1 MKKIYSILA
10 AASVAMMTTFS
21 CTKVDTYEDTTNPI
35 PVPGETEET
44 LQGLSIS
51 PKTSYVVIGDPVAL
65 TVSVIPEN
73 ASADKL
79 AWTSSDEAVATVDAE
94 GNVTTL
100 AKGVALITAKAGD
113 QSVTAIVNVFAERVP
128 ATAIQLNKSEI
139 NLLVGRATK
148 VKATLLPDGSVEGE
162 TPTTDQP
169 AFEWKSSNEQVA
181 IVNYGFIQAVGLG
194 EATITAS
201 QNGLSASVKVTVAD
215 KIKLI
220 DRTGAWTITDT
231 PKWDKNSWSGQI
243 TGSHV
248 DVNLAGFDGEYA
260 YFKAVSA
267 DKFTNVEDIANT
279 VYEQVEERKDAGQD
293 PKGLFTTGESQT
305 QRYNETGDAVAY
317 VLGYDEEFEFTG
329 EYLVYNFT
337 AREPDPV
344 HATGIRF
351 LQGSYRPREISSL
364 ELASGRNT
372 ILQLQLLPDDCT
384 DTGTITLTAENPD
397 LLQIDAYYPQY
408 YSNYYRVTA
417 RGGGKT
423 NLIATFNDITS
434 TLEVTVSGGQITWRD
449 MTSRWAGSF
458 GEVEYWGDTCF
469 GFTLTACSSPK
480 HYMFMEK
487 ASEVTGDLVAFMK
500 ARGAEEEEY
509 LSYYTRE
516 DLPDQTVDYYGSSEE
531 EYYAFVMGANAAGDA
546 FDGNYAI
553 FHYTPGQPQP
563 VEAKVINM
571 KNAFFDYTWPSD
583 LATLDEV
590 TMETWVNT
598 AGNPGKNE
606 SIMGIE
612 GVFLL
617 RTESNQFQLICGGD
631 KKSNGEYTEIKL
643 VTDWITGEW
652 VHLAAVYSRSA
663 GKAYL
668 YVNGEQK
675 ATADL
680 KDHGVDMNGVGAK
693 WNLPFSFML
702 GNACEGNRYVQGTIA
717 YTRVWK
723 SARSASD
730 ITGNMY
736 KSDVSGSDLIG
747 SWYFNEGSGNTIAD
761 HSGNGRT
768 LTGKSYVS
776 SMNYPETTVEWIDG
790 TLPF

>member
-181 IVNYGFIQAVGLG
+181 TVSYGFIQAVGLG

-305 QRYNETGDAVAY
+305 QRYNDTGDAVAY

-344 HATGIRF
+344 HATGIQF
-351 LQGSYRPREISSL
+351 TQGWRNTPISSI
-364 ELASGRNT
+364 ELKSGRSMNYFSAT
-372 ILQLQLLPDDCT
+372 LLPEDCT
-384 DTGTITLTAENPD
+384 DTGDITFTSSDESIVTLRP
-397 LLQIDAYYPQY
+397 Y
-408 YSNYYRVTA
+408 YSNYYTVVAGNPGETTIVAKFGDLEASIPVKVTGSDVVWTD
-417 RGGGKT
+417 R
-423 NLIATFNDITS
+423 S
-434 TLEVTVSGGQITWRD
+434 SSWSG
-449 MTSRWAGSF
+449 
-458 GEVEYWGDTCF
+458 EWGMGLYYGYYECF
-469 GFTLTACSSPK
+469 GFTLNSCSSPA
-480 HYMFMEK
+480 HMAVIVNADEISGNP
-487 ASEVTGDLVAFMK
+487 A
-500 ARGAEEEEY
+500 
-509 LSYYTRE
+509 
-516 DLPDQTVDYYGSSEE
+516 DYYKTVAKEQEGNLEWNASSDIPEFVAQSWNDKDDTIERYAYVFGVTNGS
-531 EYYAFVMGANAAGDA
+531 Y
-546 FDGNYAI
+546 DGNYAI
-553 FHYTPGQPQP
+553 FHYIPGQPQP

-598 AGNPGKNE
+598 VGNPGKNE

-643 VTDWITGEW
+643 ATDWTTGEW

-693 WNLPFSFML
+693 WNLPFSFMI

-768 LTGKSYVS
+768 LTGKRYVS

>member
-181 IVNYGFIQAVGLG
+181 TVSYGFIQAVGLG

-231 PKWDKNSWSGQI
+231 PKWDKDRWSGQI

-305 QRYNETGDAVAY
+305 QRYNDTGDAVAY

-344 HATGIRF
+344 HATGIQF
-351 LQGSYRPREISSL
+351 TQGWRNTPISSI
-364 ELASGRNT
+364 ELKSGRSMNYFSAT
-372 ILQLQLLPDDCT
+372 LLPEDCT
-384 DTGTITLTAENPD
+384 DTGDITFTSSDESIVTLRP
-397 LLQIDAYYPQY
+397 Y
-408 YSNYYRVTA
+408 YSNYYTVVAGNPGETTIVAKFGDLEASIPVKVTGSDVVWTD
-417 RGGGKT
+417 R
-423 NLIATFNDITS
+423 S
-434 TLEVTVSGGQITWRD
+434 SSWSG
-449 MTSRWAGSF
+449 
-458 GEVEYWGDTCF
+458 EWGMGLYYGYYECF
-469 GFTLTACSSPK
+469 GFTLNSCSSPA
-480 HYMFMEK
+480 HMAVIVNADEISGNP
-487 ASEVTGDLVAFMK
+487 A
-500 ARGAEEEEY
+500 
-509 LSYYTRE
+509 
-516 DLPDQTVDYYGSSEE
+516 DYYKTVAKEQEGNLEWNASSDIPEFVAQSWNDKDDTIERYAYVFGVTNGS
-531 EYYAFVMGANAAGDA
+531 Y
-546 FDGNYAI
+546 DGNYAI
-553 FHYTPGQPQP
+553 FHYIPGQPQP

-598 AGNPGKNE
+598 VGNPGKNE

-643 VTDWITGEW
+643 ATDWTTGEW

-693 WNLPFSFML
+693 WNLPFSFMI

-768 LTGKSYVS
+768 LTGKRYVS

>member
-35 PVPGETEET
+35 PVPEAGEET

-51 PKTSYVVIGDPVAL
+51 PKTSYVVIGEPVAL
-65 TVSVIPEN
+65 TVGLVPEN
-73 ASADKL
+73 ASVDKL

-162 TPTTDQP
+162 DPTTDQLNL
-169 AFEWKSSNEQVA
+169 EWKSSNEQVA
-181 IVNYGFIQAVGLG
+181 TVSYGFIQAVGLG

-201 QNGLSASVKVTVAD
+201 QNGLSATVKVTVAD

-279 VYEQVEERKDAGQD
+279 VYEQVEERKDAGQN
-293 PKGLFTTGESQT
+293 PKNLFTTGESQT
-305 QRYNETGDAVAY
+305 QRYNDTGDAVAY

-329 EYLVYNFT
+329 EYLVYNFVGRT
-337 AREPDPV
+337 PDPV
-344 HATGIRF
+344 HATGIQF
-351 LQGSYRPREISSL
+351 TQGWSNTPISSI
-364 ELASGRNT
+364 ELKAGKTMNYFSAT
-372 ILQLQLLPDDCT
+372 LLPEDCT
-384 DTGTITLTAENPD
+384 DTGNITFTSSDESIVTLRP
-397 LLQIDAYYPQY
+397 Y
-408 YSNYYRVTA
+408 YSNYYTVVAGNPGETTIVA
-417 RGGGKT
+417 KFG
-423 NLIATFNDITS
+423 D
-434 TLEVTVSGGQITWRD
+434 LEASIPVTV
-449 MTSRWAGSF
+449 TSSDVVWTDRSSVWTGA
-458 GEVEYWGDTCF
+458 WGMGLYYGYYECF
-469 GFTLTACSSPK
+469 GFTLNSCTSPA
-480 HYMFMEK
+480 HLAVVVNADEISGNP
-487 ASEVTGDLVAFMK
+487 A
-500 ARGAEEEEY
+500 
-509 LSYYTRE
+509 
-516 DLPDQTVDYYGSSEE
+516 DYYKTVAQQQEENLEWNASSDIPEFVAQSWNDKDETIERYAYVFGVNNGS
-531 EYYAFVMGANAAGDA
+531 Y
-546 FDGNYAI
+546 DGNYAI
-553 FHYTPGQPQP
+553 FHYIPGQPQP

-631 KKSNGEYTEIKL
+631 KRSNGEYTEIKL
-643 VTDWITGEW
+643 ATDWTTGEW

-663 GKAYL
+663 KKAYL

-693 WNLPFSFML
+693 WNLPFSFMI

>member
-181 IVNYGFIQAVGLG
+181 TVSYGFIQAVGLG

-293 PKGLFTTGESQT
+293 PKNLFTTGETQT
-305 QRYNETGDAVAY
+305 QGYSDLGEAVAY

-344 HATGIRF
+344 HATGIQF
-351 LQGSYRPREISSL
+351 TQGWRNTPISSI
-364 ELASGRNT
+364 ELKSGRSMNYFSAT
-372 ILQLQLLPDDCT
+372 LLPEDCT
-384 DTGTITLTAENPD
+384 DTGDITFTSSDESIVTLRP
-397 LLQIDAYYPQY
+397 Y
-408 YSNYYRVTA
+408 YSNYYTVVAGNPGETTIVAKFGDLEASIPVKVTGSDVVWTD
-417 RGGGKT
+417 R
-423 NLIATFNDITS
+423 S
-434 TLEVTVSGGQITWRD
+434 SSWSG
-449 MTSRWAGSF
+449 
-458 GEVEYWGDTCF
+458 EWGMGLYYGYYECF
-469 GFTLTACSSPK
+469 GFTLNSCSSPA
-480 HYMFMEK
+480 HMAVIVNADEISGNP
-487 ASEVTGDLVAFMK
+487 A
-500 ARGAEEEEY
+500 
-509 LSYYTRE
+509 
-516 DLPDQTVDYYGSSEE
+516 DYYKTVAKEQEGNLEWNASSDIPEFVAQSWNDKDDTIERYAYVFGVTNGS
-531 EYYAFVMGANAAGDA
+531 Y
-546 FDGNYAI
+546 DGNYAI
-553 FHYTPGQPQP
+553 FHYIPGQPQP

-598 AGNPGKNE
+598 VGNPGKNE

-643 VTDWITGEW
+643 ATDWTTGEW

-693 WNLPFSFML
+693 WNLPFSFMI

>member
-35 PVPGETEET
+35 PVPEAAEET

-51 PKTSYVVIGDPVAL
+51 PKTSYVVIGEPVAL
-65 TVSVIPEN
+65 TVGLVPEN
-73 ASADKL
+73 ASVDKL

-162 TPTTDQP
+162 NPTTDQLNL
-169 AFEWKSSNEQVA
+169 EWKSSNEQVA
-181 IVNYGFIQAVGLG
+181 TVSYGFIQAVGLG

-201 QNGLSASVKVTVAD
+201 QNGLSATVKVTVAD

-279 VYEQVEERKDAGQD
+279 VYEQVEERKDAGQN
-293 PKGLFTTGESQT
+293 PKNLFTTGESQT
-305 QRYNETGDAVAY
+305 QRYNDTGDAVAY

-329 EYLVYNFT
+329 EYLVYNFVGRT
-337 AREPDPV
+337 PDPV
-344 HATGIRF
+344 HATGIQF
-351 LQGSYRPREISSL
+351 TQGWSNTPISSI
-364 ELASGRNT
+364 ELKAGKTMNYFSAT
-372 ILQLQLLPDDCT
+372 LLPEDCT
-384 DTGTITLTAENPD
+384 DTGNITFTSSDESIVTLRP
-397 LLQIDAYYPQY
+397 Y
-408 YSNYYRVTA
+408 YSNYYTVVAGNPGETTIVA
-417 RGGGKT
+417 KFG
-423 NLIATFNDITS
+423 D
-434 TLEVTVSGGQITWRD
+434 LEASIPVTV
-449 MTSRWAGSF
+449 TSSDVVWTDRSSVWTGA
-458 GEVEYWGDTCF
+458 WGMGLYYGYYECF
-469 GFTLTACSSPK
+469 GFTLNSCTSPA
-480 HYMFMEK
+480 HLAVIVNADEISGNP
-487 ASEVTGDLVAFMK
+487 A
-500 ARGAEEEEY
+500 
-509 LSYYTRE
+509 
-516 DLPDQTVDYYGSSEE
+516 DYYKTVAQQQEENLEWNASSDIPEFVAQSWNDKDETIERYAYVFGVTNGS
-531 EYYAFVMGANAAGDA
+531 Y
-546 FDGNYAI
+546 DGNYAI
-553 FHYTPGQPQP
+553 FHYIPGQPQP

-631 KKSNGEYTEIKL
+631 KRSGSNEYNEIKL
-643 VTDWITGEW
+643 ATPWTTGEW

-663 GKAYL
+663 KKAYL

-693 WNLPFSFML
+693 WQLPFSFII
-702 GNACEGNRYVQGTIA
+702 GNACDGNRYVQGTIA

>member
-35 PVPGETEET
+35 PVPEAAEET

-51 PKTSYVVIGDPVAL
+51 PKTSYVVIGEPVAL
-65 TVSVIPEN
+65 TVGLVPEN
-73 ASADKL
+73 ASVDKF
-79 AWTSSDEAVATVDAE
+79 AWSSSDEAVATVDAE

-162 TPTTDQP
+162 NPTTDQLNL
-169 AFEWKSSNEQVA
+169 EWKSSNEQVA
-181 IVNYGFIQAVGLG
+181 TVSYGFIQAVGLG

-201 QNGLSASVKVTVAD
+201 QNGLSATVKVTVAD

-279 VYEQVEERKDAGQD
+279 VYEQVEERKDAGQN
-293 PKGLFTTGESQT
+293 PKNLFTTGESQT
-305 QRYNETGDAVAY
+305 QRYNDTGDAVAY

-329 EYLVYNFT
+329 EYLVYNFVGRT
-337 AREPDPV
+337 PDPV
-344 HATGIRF
+344 HATGIQF
-351 LQGSYRPREISSL
+351 TQGWSNTPISSI
-364 ELASGRNT
+364 ELKAGKTMSYFSAS
-372 ILQLQLLPDDCT
+372 LLPEDCT
-384 DTGTITLTAENPD
+384 DTGDITFTSSDETVVTLR
-397 LLQIDAYYPQY
+397 LY
-408 YSNYYRVTA
+408 YSNYYTVVAVAPGEAEIIAKFGDLEASIPVKVTSDELVWTDCS
-417 RGGGKT
+417 K
-423 NLIATFNDITS
+423 I
-434 TLEVTVSGGQITWRD
+434 WK
-449 MTSRWAGSF
+449 GSF
-458 GEVEYWGDTCF
+458 GDVQQWGSTYF
-469 GFTLTACSSPK
+469 GFTLTTCTSPQ
-480 HYMFMEK
+480 HLIFMAK
-487 ASEVTGDLVAFMK
+487 ASDIQGDLVAYMK
-500 ARGAEEEEY
+500 DQAAERAEW
-509 LSYYTRE
+509 LSYYVSPT
-516 DLPDQTVDYYGSSEE
+516 LPDQTYDYSGSSED
-531 EYYAFVMGANAAGDA
+531 EYYAFVVGTDAAGSD
-546 FDGNYAI
+546 FDGRYAI
-553 FHYTPGQPQP
+553 FHYIPGQPQP

-617 RTESNQFQLICGGD
+617 RTEDSQFQLICGGD
-631 KKSNGEYTEIKL
+631 KKANGEYNEIKL
-643 VTDWITGEW
+643 ATPWTTGEW

-663 GKAYL
+663 KKAYL

-693 WNLPFSFML
+693 WQLPFSFII
-702 GNACEGNRYVQGTIA
+702 GNACDGNRYVQGTIA

-747 SWYFNEGSGNTIAD
+747 SWYFNEGSGNTITD

-768 LTGKSYVS
+768 LTGKRYVS

>member
-181 IVNYGFIQAVGLG
+181 TVSYGFIQAVGLG

-293 PKGLFTTGESQT
+293 PKNLFTTGESQT
-305 QRYNETGDAVAY
+305 QGYSDLGEAVAY

-344 HATGIRF
+344 HATGIQF
-351 LQGSYRPREISSL
+351 TQGWRNTPISSI
-364 ELASGRNT
+364 ELKSGRSMNYFSAT
-372 ILQLQLLPDDCT
+372 LLPEDCT
-384 DTGTITLTAENPD
+384 DTGDITFTSSDESIVTLRP
-397 LLQIDAYYPQY
+397 Y
-408 YSNYYRVTA
+408 YSNYYTVVAGNPGETTIVAKFGDLEASIPVKVTGSDVVWTD
-417 RGGGKT
+417 R
-423 NLIATFNDITS
+423 S
-434 TLEVTVSGGQITWRD
+434 SSWSG
-449 MTSRWAGSF
+449 
-458 GEVEYWGDTCF
+458 EWGMGLYYGYYECF
-469 GFTLTACSSPK
+469 GFTLNSCSSPA
-480 HYMFMEK
+480 HMAVIVNADEISGNP
-487 ASEVTGDLVAFMK
+487 A
-500 ARGAEEEEY
+500 
-509 LSYYTRE
+509 
-516 DLPDQTVDYYGSSEE
+516 DYYKTVAKEQEGNLEWNASSDIPEFVAQSWNDKDDTIERYAYVFGVTNGS
-531 EYYAFVMGANAAGDA
+531 Y
-546 FDGNYAI
+546 DGNYAI
-553 FHYTPGQPQP
+553 FHYIPGQPQP

-598 AGNPGKNE
+598 VGNPGKNE

-643 VTDWITGEW
+643 ATDWTTGEW

-693 WNLPFSFML
+693 WNLPFSFMI

-768 LTGKSYVS
+768 LTGKRYVS

>member
-35 PVPGETEET
+35 PVPEAAEET

-51 PKTSYVVIGDPVAL
+51 PKTSYVVIGESVAL
-65 TVSVIPEN
+65 TVGLVPEN
-73 ASADKL
+73 ASVDKF
-79 AWTSSDEAVATVDAE
+79 AWSSSDEAVATVDAE

-162 TPTTDQP
+162 DPTTDQLNL
-169 AFEWKSSNEQVA
+169 EWTSSNEQVA
-181 IVNYGFIQAVGLG
+181 TVSYGFIQAVGLG

-201 QNGLSASVKVTVAD
+201 QNGLSATVKVTVAD

-279 VYEQVEERKDAGQD
+279 VYEQVEERKDAGQN
-293 PKGLFTTGESQT
+293 PKNLFTTGESQT
-305 QRYNETGDAVAY
+305 QRYNDTGDAVAY

-329 EYLVYNFT
+329 EYLVYNFVGRT
-337 AREPDPV
+337 PDPV
-344 HATGIRF
+344 HATGIQF
-351 LQGSYRPREISSL
+351 TQGWSNTPISSI
-364 ELASGRNT
+364 ELKAGKTMNYFSAT
-372 ILQLQLLPDDCT
+372 LLPEDCT
-384 DTGTITLTAENPD
+384 DTGNITFTSSDESIVTLRP
-397 LLQIDAYYPQY
+397 Y
-408 YSNYYRVTA
+408 YSNYYTVVAGNPGETTIVA
-417 RGGGKT
+417 KFG
-423 NLIATFNDITS
+423 D
-434 TLEVTVSGGQITWRD
+434 LEASIPVTV
-449 MTSRWAGSF
+449 TSSDVVWTDRSSVWTGA
-458 GEVEYWGDTCF
+458 WGMGLYYGYYECF
-469 GFTLTACSSPK
+469 GFTLNSCTSPA
-480 HYMFMEK
+480 HLAVVVNADEISGNP
-487 ASEVTGDLVAFMK
+487 A
-500 ARGAEEEEY
+500 
-509 LSYYTRE
+509 
-516 DLPDQTVDYYGSSEE
+516 DYYKTVAQQQEENLEWNASSDIPEFVAQSWNDKDETIERYAYVFGVNNGS
-531 EYYAFVMGANAAGDA
+531 Y
-546 FDGNYAI
+546 DGNYAI
-553 FHYTPGQPQP
+553 FHYIPGQPQP

-631 KKSNGEYTEIKL
+631 KRSNGEYTEIKL
-643 VTDWITGEW
+643 ATDWTTGEW

-663 GKAYL
+663 KKAYL

-693 WNLPFSFML
+693 WNLPFSFMI

-723 SARSASD
+723 SARSVSE

-768 LTGKSYVS
+768 LTGKRYVS

>member
-35 PVPGETEET
+35 PVPEAGEET

-51 PKTSYVVIGDPVAL
+51 PKTSYVVIGEPVAL
-65 TVSVIPEN
+65 TVGLVPEN
-73 ASADKL
+73 ASVDKL

-162 TPTTDQP
+162 DPTTDQLNL
-169 AFEWKSSNEQVA
+169 EWKSSNEQVA
-181 IVNYGFIQAVGLG
+181 TVSYGFIQAVGLG

-201 QNGLSASVKVTVAD
+201 QNGLSATVKVTVAD

-279 VYEQVEERKDAGQD
+279 VYEQVEERKDAGQN
-293 PKGLFTTGESQT
+293 PKNLFTTGESQT
-305 QRYNETGDAVAY
+305 QRYNDTGDAVAY

-329 EYLVYNFT
+329 EYLVYNFVGRT
-337 AREPDPV
+337 PDPV
-344 HATGIRF
+344 HATGIQF
-351 LQGSYRPREISSL
+351 TQGWSNTPISSI
-364 ELASGRNT
+364 ELKAGKTMNYFSAT
-372 ILQLQLLPDDCT
+372 LLPEDCT
-384 DTGTITLTAENPD
+384 DTGNITFTSSDESIVTLRP
-397 LLQIDAYYPQY
+397 Y
-408 YSNYYRVTA
+408 YSNYYTVVAGNPGETTIVA
-417 RGGGKT
+417 KFG
-423 NLIATFNDITS
+423 D
-434 TLEVTVSGGQITWRD
+434 LEASIPVTV
-449 MTSRWAGSF
+449 TSSDVVWTDRSSVWTGA
-458 GEVEYWGDTCF
+458 WGMGLYYGYYECF
-469 GFTLTACSSPK
+469 GFTLNSCTSPA
-480 HYMFMEK
+480 HLAVVVNADEISGNP
-487 ASEVTGDLVAFMK
+487 A
-500 ARGAEEEEY
+500 
-509 LSYYTRE
+509 
-516 DLPDQTVDYYGSSEE
+516 DYYKTVAQQQEENLEWNASSDIPEFVAQSWNDKDETIERYAYVFGVNNGS
-531 EYYAFVMGANAAGDA
+531 Y
-546 FDGNYAI
+546 DGNYAI
-553 FHYTPGQPQP
+553 FHYIPGQPQP

-617 RTESNQFQLICGGD
+617 RTEDSQFQLICGGD
-631 KKSNGEYTEIKL
+631 KKANGEYNEIKL
-643 VTDWITGEW
+643 ATPWTTGEW

-663 GKAYL
+663 KKAYL

-693 WNLPFSFML
+693 WNLPFSFMI

-747 SWYFNEGSGNTIAD
+747 SWYFNEGSGNTITD

>member
-35 PVPGETEET
+35 PVPEAAEET

-51 PKTSYVVIGDPVAL
+51 PKTSYVVIGEPVAL
-65 TVSVIPEN
+65 TVGLVPEN
-73 ASADKL
+73 ASVDKL

-162 TPTTDQP
+162 NPTTDQLNL
-169 AFEWKSSNEQVA
+169 EWKSSNEQVA
-181 IVNYGFIQAVGLG
+181 TVSYGFIQAVGLG

-201 QNGLSASVKVTVAD
+201 QNGLSATVKVTVAD

-305 QRYNETGDAVAY
+305 RRYNDTGDAVAY

-329 EYLVYNFT
+329 EYLVYNFVGRT
-337 AREPDPV
+337 PDPV
-344 HATGIRF
+344 HATGIQF
-351 LQGSYRPREISSL
+351 TQGWSNTPISSI
-364 ELASGRNT
+364 ELKAGKTMNYFSAT
-372 ILQLQLLPDDCT
+372 LLPEDCT
-384 DTGTITLTAENPD
+384 DTGNITFTSSDESIVTLRP
-397 LLQIDAYYPQY
+397 Y
-408 YSNYYRVTA
+408 YSNYYTVVAGNPGETTIVA
-417 RGGGKT
+417 KFG
-423 NLIATFNDITS
+423 D
-434 TLEVTVSGGQITWRD
+434 LEASIPVTVTSSDVVWTDRSSSWSG
-449 MTSRWAGSF
+449 
-458 GEVEYWGDTCF
+458 EWGMGLYYGYNECF
-469 GFTLTACSSPK
+469 GFTLNSCSSPA
-480 HYMFMEK
+480 HLAVIVNADEISGNP
-487 ASEVTGDLVAFMK
+487 A
-500 ARGAEEEEY
+500 
-509 LSYYTRE
+509 
-516 DLPDQTVDYYGSSEE
+516 DYYKTVAKEQEGNVEWFASSDIPEFVAQSWNDKDDTIERYAYVFGVTNGS
-531 EYYAFVMGANAAGDA
+531 Y
-546 FDGNYAI
+546 DGNYAI
-553 FHYTPGQPQP
+553 FHYIPGQPQP

-617 RTESNQFQLICGGD
+617 RTEDSQFQLICGGD
-631 KKSNGEYTEIKL
+631 KKANGEYNEIKL
-643 VTDWITGEW
+643 ATPWTTGEW

-663 GKAYL
+663 KKAYL

-693 WNLPFSFML
+693 WNLPFSFMI

>member
-35 PVPGETEET
+35 PVPEAGEET

-51 PKTSYVVIGDPVAL
+51 PKTSYVVIGEPVAL
-65 TVSVIPEN
+65 TVGLVPEN
-73 ASADKL
+73 ASVDKL

-162 TPTTDQP
+162 DPTTDQLNL
-169 AFEWKSSNEQVA
+169 EWKSSNEQVA
-181 IVNYGFIQAVGLG
+181 TVSYGFIQAVGLG

-201 QNGLSASVKVTVAD
+201 QNGLSATVKVTVAD

-279 VYEQVEERKDAGQD
+279 VYEQVEERKDAGQN
-293 PKGLFTTGESQT
+293 PKNLFTTGESQT
-305 QRYNETGDAVAY
+305 QRYNDTGDAVAY

-329 EYLVYNFT
+329 EYLVYNFVGRT
-337 AREPDPV
+337 PDPV
-344 HATGIRF
+344 HATGIQF
-351 LQGSYRPREISSL
+351 TQGWSNTPISSI
-364 ELASGRNT
+364 ELKAGKTMNYFSAT
-372 ILQLQLLPDDCT
+372 LLPEDCT
-384 DTGTITLTAENPD
+384 DTGNITFTSSDESIVTLRP
-397 LLQIDAYYPQY
+397 Y
-408 YSNYYRVTA
+408 YSNYYTVVAGNPGETTIVA
-417 RGGGKT
+417 KFG
-423 NLIATFNDITS
+423 D
-434 TLEVTVSGGQITWRD
+434 LEASIPVTV
-449 MTSRWAGSF
+449 TSSDVVWTDRSSVWTGA
-458 GEVEYWGDTCF
+458 WGMGLYYGYYECF
-469 GFTLTACSSPK
+469 GFTLNSCTSPA
-480 HYMFMEK
+480 HLAVVVNADEISGNP
-487 ASEVTGDLVAFMK
+487 A
-500 ARGAEEEEY
+500 
-509 LSYYTRE
+509 
-516 DLPDQTVDYYGSSEE
+516 DYYKTVAQQQEENLEWNASSDIPEFVAQSWNDKDETIERYAYVFGVNNGS
-531 EYYAFVMGANAAGDA
+531 Y
-546 FDGNYAI
+546 DGNYAI
-553 FHYTPGQPQP
+553 FHYIPGQPQP

-631 KKSNGEYTEIKL
+631 KRSNGEYTEIKL
-643 VTDWITGEW
+643 ATDWTTGEW

-693 WNLPFSFML
+693 WNLPFSFMI

>member
-51 PKTSYVVIGDPVAL
+51 PKTSYVVIGEPVAL
-65 TVSVIPEN
+65 TVGLVPEN
-73 ASADKL
+73 ASVDKF
-79 AWTSSDEAVATVDAE
+79 AWSSSDEAVATVDAE

-128 ATAIQLNKSEI
+128 ATAIRLNKSEI

-162 TPTTDQP
+162 DPTTDQLNL
-169 AFEWKSSNEQVA
+169 EWKSSNEQVA
-181 IVNYGFIQAVGLG
+181 TVSYGFIQAVGLG

-201 QNGLSASVKVTVAD
+201 QNGLSATVKVTVAD

-305 QRYNETGDAVAY
+305 QRYNDTGDAVAY

-344 HATGIRF
+344 HATGIQF
-351 LQGSYRPREISSL
+351 TQGWSNTPISSI
-364 ELASGRNT
+364 ELKAGKTMNYFSAT
-372 ILQLQLLPDDCT
+372 LLPEDCT
-384 DTGTITLTAENPD
+384 DTGNITFTSSDESIVTLRP
-397 LLQIDAYYPQY
+397 Y
-408 YSNYYRVTA
+408 YSNYYTVVAGNPGETTIVA
-417 RGGGKT
+417 KFG
-423 NLIATFNDITS
+423 D
-434 TLEVTVSGGQITWRD
+434 LEASIPVTV
-449 MTSRWAGSF
+449 TSSDVVWTDRSSAWTGA
-458 GEVEYWGDTCF
+458 WGMGLYYGYYECF
-469 GFTLTACSSPK
+469 GFTLNSCTSPA
-480 HYMFMEK
+480 HLAVVVNADEISGNP
-487 ASEVTGDLVAFMK
+487 A
-500 ARGAEEEEY
+500 
-509 LSYYTRE
+509 
-516 DLPDQTVDYYGSSEE
+516 DYYKTVAQQQEGNLEWYASSDIPEFVAQSWNDKDETIERYAYVFGVNNGS
-531 EYYAFVMGANAAGDA
+531 Y
-546 FDGNYAI
+546 DGNYAI
-553 FHYTPGQPQP
+553 FHYIPGQPQP

-571 KNAFFDYTWPSD
+571 KNAFFDYTWPDD
-583 LATLDEV
+583 LSSLDEV

-617 RTESNQFQLICGGD
+617 RTEDSQFQLICGGD

-643 VTDWITGEW
+643 ATDWTTGEW

-663 GKAYL
+663 KKAYL

-693 WNLPFSFML
+693 WNLPFSFMI

-717 YTRVWK
+717 YTRVWQ

-747 SWYFNEGSGNTIAD
+747 SWYFNEGSGNTITD

>member
-35 PVPGETEET
+35 PVPEAGEET

-51 PKTSYVVIGDPVAL
+51 PKTSYVVIGEPVAL
-65 TVSVIPEN
+65 TVGLVPEN
-73 ASADKL
+73 ASVDKL

-162 TPTTDQP
+162 NPTTDQLNL
-169 AFEWKSSNEQVA
+169 EWTSSNEQVA
-181 IVNYGFIQAVGLG
+181 TVSYGFIQAVGLG

-201 QNGLSASVKVTVAD
+201 QNGLSATVKVTVAD

-279 VYEQVEERKDAGQD
+279 VYEQVEERKDAGQN
-293 PKGLFTTGESQT
+293 PKNLFTTGESQT
-305 QRYNETGDAVAY
+305 QRYNDTGDAVAY

-329 EYLVYNFT
+329 EYLVYNFVGRT
-337 AREPDPV
+337 PDPV
-344 HATGIRF
+344 HATGIQF
-351 LQGSYRPREISSL
+351 TQGWSNTPISSI
-364 ELASGRNT
+364 ELKAGKTMNYFSAT
-372 ILQLQLLPDDCT
+372 LLPEDCT
-384 DTGTITLTAENPD
+384 DTGNITFTSSDESIVTLRP
-397 LLQIDAYYPQY
+397 Y
-408 YSNYYRVTA
+408 YSNYYTVVAGNPGETTIVA
-417 RGGGKT
+417 KFG
-423 NLIATFNDITS
+423 D
-434 TLEVTVSGGQITWRD
+434 LEASIPVTV
-449 MTSRWAGSF
+449 TSSDVVWTDRSSVWTGA
-458 GEVEYWGDTCF
+458 WGMGLYYGYYECF
-469 GFTLTACSSPK
+469 GFTLNSCTSPA
-480 HYMFMEK
+480 HLAVVVNADEISGNP
-487 ASEVTGDLVAFMK
+487 A
-500 ARGAEEEEY
+500 
-509 LSYYTRE
+509 
-516 DLPDQTVDYYGSSEE
+516 DYYKTVAQQQEENLEWNASSDIPEFVAQSWNDKDETIERYAYVFGVNNGS
-531 EYYAFVMGANAAGDA
+531 Y
-546 FDGNYAI
+546 DGNYAI
-553 FHYTPGQPQP
+553 FHYIPGQPQP

-631 KKSNGEYTEIKL
+631 KRSGSNEYNEIKL
-643 VTDWITGEW
+643 ATDWTTGEW

-663 GKAYL
+663 KKAYL

-693 WNLPFSFML
+693 WNLPFSFMI